1 MPTVPDCFAPLLA
14 ASFETG
20 AAVPMALAENVLPPT
35 CVKELS
41 WFSLTA
47 TATKPRW
54 LLPPFFFYPNGRDLL
69 PAAPFR

>member
-1 MPTVPDCFAPLLA
+1 
-14 ASFETG
+14 
-20 AAVPMALAENVLPPT
+20 MALAENVLPPT